1 MYAIMQAVIRRP
13 VLYFEV
19 SLPNIIANGNATSC
33 VTSRARSRPVE
44 LSPSAEP

>member
-1 MYAIMQAVIRRP
+1 MYAIIQAVIRRP
-13 VLYFEV
+13 VLYFEA

-33 VTSRARSRPVE
+33 VTRSARSRPVE